1 PAIIGVGPRHIAA
14 GTVLPLLALPIL
26 AGQGAGRRV
35 YYHPRRDGEK
45 TEREYPAKVEAVELS
60 QSHAAV
66 LAEGKI
72 YIRSLKGPPAVTVLP
87 AEGSKGDDGVKI
99 LSMRMTL
106 QDILV
111 YSTSGKELVHYDV
124 EERCPIN
131 EYRHTES
138 ILAVYPNNLGG
149 TYTAFL
155 DAKGMLQVY
164 NAVTEVSLSPVDH
177 DRVGKI
183 RGVLWDLADPS
194 VFVVAADAREA
205 AVLELHTFAVYDYSL
220 SGPTVVP
227 VGGAIR
233 RSEVFYESIDFESGR
248 DDPTTLTHGEMPV
261 GVQNGRVTV
270 QCQQPGELRTSDL
283 ASHSGIGSALRRMSN
298 TNSGPVDVEEMER
311 VVMRLAAL
319 GRMELAYRLCLS
331 IPRNEKMGTDE
342 GGRDELMRLIARQAV
357 ELLEVDVAILAYRE
371 CGDADRV
378 AFLDRLVQLEDVP
391 MLQGYLRVLLGQKQ
405 AAIESFVRA
414 GAPREA
420 LDVMCDAQMWES
432 AKGLAT
438 TVDQRRLPMIH
449 RQVAMGLEDKGD
461 YEGALASYKEAL
473 GEVDESRVEDSAE
486 HFRACNA
493 GLARCLCY
501 CGMYEP
507 AARLCERIAE
517 EDVLVEC
524 AAILERMKQYSLA
537 GRLHQ
542 RLGNLERACSLYI
555 QDMDFDAAKPL
566 MDQVSTPKLHLLYAK
581 AKEARGFFKE
591 AAASYEK
598 GGDMESIVRL
608 LVDESQLNDP
618 RKAMNLIRKGRRR
631 VGDVTGSIEF
641 LTRARLEEMA
651 FEMAVRHDQ
660 MPVYERS
667 LAESEGSDEL
677 VEERYR
683 SVAGYYKERNL
694 PLEAAK
700 NYVLCGEY
708 EVAMELCLSLD
719 QTNVSVDETAASVAG
734 GRRWKLSPHMEL
746 AIDIAGRCHDEGLV
760 NRLVDHLL
768 RANAGLEDDELG
780 YHQAQSIYKLHQVL
794 GNYEESARIA
804 MLIAKR
810 EQDEGRY
817 KAAQSLLLKTYKD
830 LYRLKMRI
838 PRELWERLMLLQSYI
853 LVKPRAQLDEHIN
866 AALLLKRICQGNV
879 LQSFRKHA
887 AQTLASAVIECMKS
901 GMKAE
906 AHAYACELMRDA
918 ELRNRISEQLR
929 KKIEVVV
936 RKPPKG
942 DQQAFQEALS
952 PCPYCAAPLP
962 DSSLSCGHCQNIV
975 PFCAVTGLH
984 VVLSDW
990 SSPCGN
996 CSFPMRY
1003 SMLERMLAHEKSIVC
1018 PMCSEELAASAVTK
1032 LSPEDALEEAEKF
1045 KRNFTRTMSA
1055 HENRS

>member
-1 PAIIGVGPRHIAA
+1 MC
-14 GTVLPLLALPIL
+14 T
-26 AGQGAGRRV
+26 
-35 YYHPRRDGEK
+35 
-45 TEREYPAKVEAVELS
+45 
-60 QSHAAV
+60 
-66 LAEGKI
+66 
-72 YIRSLKGPPAVTVLP
+72 
-87 AEGSKGDDGVKI
+87 
-99 LSMRMTL
+99 
-106 QDILV
+106 
-111 YSTSGKELVHYDV
+111 
-124 EERCPIN
+124 
-131 EYRHTES
+131 
-138 ILAVYPNNLGG
+138 
-149 TYTAFL
+149 
-155 DAKGMLQVY
+155 
-164 NAVTEVSLSPVDH
+164 
-177 DRVGKI
+177 
-183 RGVLWDLADPS
+183 
-194 VFVVAADAREA
+194 
-205 AVLELHTFAVYDYSL
+205 
-220 SGPTVVP
+220 
-227 VGGAIR
+227 
-233 RSEVFYESIDFESGR
+233 
-248 DDPTTLTHGEMPV
+248 
-261 GVQNGRVTV
+261 
-270 QCQQPGELRTSDL
+270 
-283 ASHSGIGSALRRMSN
+283 SAL
-298 TNSGPVDVEEMER
+298 T
-311 VVMRLAAL
+311 
-319 GRMELAYRLCLS
+319 
-331 IPRNEKMGTDE
+331 K
-342 GGRDELMRLIARQAV
+342 
-357 ELLEVDVAILAYRE
+357 
-371 CGDADRV
+371 
-378 AFLDRLVQLEDVP
+378 
-391 MLQGYLRVLLGQKQ
+391 
-405 AAIESFVRA
+405 
-414 GAPREA
+414 
-420 LDVMCDAQMWES
+420 
-432 AKGLAT
+432 
-438 TVDQRRLPMIH
+438 
-449 RQVAMGLEDKGD
+449 
-461 YEGALASYKEAL
+461 
-473 GEVDESRVEDSAE
+473 
-486 HFRACNA
+486 
-493 GLARCLCY
+493 CLCY
-501 CGMYEP
+501 CGIYEP

-517 EDVLVEC
+517 EDVLIEC

-618 RKAMNLIRKGRRR
+618 RKAMDLIRKGTASSTGAAEIVADYCRG
-631 VGDVTGSIEF
+631 VGDITGSIEF
-641 LTRARLEEMA
+641 LARARLDEMA

-660 MPVYERS
+660 MPVYERT

-677 VEERYR
+677 VGERYR

-719 QTNVSVDETAASVAG
+719 QTNVSVDDTAASAAG
-734 GRRWKLSPHMEL
+734 GGLWKLSPHMDL

-768 RANAGLEDDELG
+768 RANTGLEDDELG

-830 LYRLKMRI
+830 LDRLKMRI

-853 LVKPRAQLDEHIN
+853 LVKPLAQLDEHVN

-936 RKPPKG
+936 RKPPKEDRQG
-942 DQQAFQEALS
+942 FQEPLS
-952 PCPYCAAPLP
+952 PCPYCATPLP
-962 DSSLSCGHCQNIV
+962 DSSLSCGHCQNII

-996 CSFPMRY
+996 CSFPMRH

-1018 PMCSEELAASAVTK
+1018 PMCSEELAASADREVNGHLDGFQRVQSTSV
-1032 LSPEDALEEAEKF
+1032 LLQGHARGGEPI
-1045 KRNFTRTMSA
+1045 N
-1055 HENRS
+1055 